1 MWNTVF
7 VSFNCVWNNK
17 SIFFRLS
24 HALPIRPNCHCELL
38 CGVLKRYAS
47 ISVLLILKIS
57 SLKWRFLCS
66 LNSTDLFTNKTQT
79 SMHKHSTK
87 SHKLIFV
94 KKTLLMT
101 SIVFTE
107 IVPNSDIMPVFLQKY
122 SRTSPQRTRFVL
134 GCKTFFIYLLLYLLK
149 TSLLSLSHTNTQ
161 QDQNISIKQK
171 TTETENNYARY
182 IDPSL
187 ATFNH

>member
-1 MWNTVF
+1 MCLYLSIAFEIINRFFFGCLTPYRFDRTAIVSCCAVF
-7 VSFNCVWNNK
+7 K
-17 SIFFRLS
+17 K
-24 HALPIRPNCHCELL
+24 
-38 CGVLKRYAS
+38 GYAS
-47 ISVLLILKIS
+47 ISVLSFWKS
-57 SLKWRFLCS
+57 PPWSERFLCS

-79 SMHKHSTK
+79 SVHKHSTK

-107 IVPNSDIMPVFLQKY
+107 IVPNSNIMPVFLQKY

-134 GCKTFFIYLLLYLLK
+134 GCATFFIYLLLYLLK

-171 TTETENNYARY
+171 TTETENNYTRY
-182 IDPSL
+182 IVPSL
-187 ATFNH
+187 ATFYH